1 MANIKDFRDFD
12 AFKASRAFVREIGF
26 LVRSTSLRRS
36 RNLVDQMGRASI
48 SVLSNFA
55 EGAERDGNAEFI
67 QFLTI
72 CKGSIGELR
81 AQLIYCLD
89 IELIDRDKYDT
100 VDEMAAS
107 AGRLVGGL
115 ARYLKTSGGLGPKI
129 RESSPT
135 NQEEETGQT
144 QESVGRSRLNPQLV
158 TRNP

>member
-1 MANIKDFRDFD
+1 MANMKDFRDFD
-12 AFKASRAFVREIGF
+12 AFKTSRAFVREIGF

-36 RNLVDQMGRASI
+36 RKLVDQMERASI

-55 EGAERDGNAEFI
+55 EGAQRYGNAEFI

-107 AGRLVGGL
+107 AGGPVRGL
-115 ARYLKTSGGLGPKI
+115 ACIFENTGG
-129 RESSPT
+129 
-135 NQEEETGQT
+135 
-144 QESVGRSRLNPQLV
+144 
-158 TRNP
+158 

>member
-1 MANIKDFRDFD
+1 MANINDFRDFD

-36 RNLVDQMGRASI
+36 RNVADQMERASI

-55 EGAERDGNAEFI
+55 EDAECDGNAEFI

-89 IELIDRDKYDT
+89 IELIDRDKYET

-107 AGRLVGGL
+107 AGRLAGGL
-115 ARYLKTSGGLGPKI
+115 VRYLKTSGRLGQKFENRARPI
-129 RESSPT
+129 RKRK
-135 NQEEETGQT
+135 QARRK
-144 QESVGRSRLNPQLV
+144 RSGT
-158 TRNP
+158 TRNS

>member
-1 MANIKDFRDFD
+1 MANIKDFRDLD

-36 RNLVDQMGRASI
+36 RNLVGQMERASI

-81 AQLIYCLD
+81 AQLIYCQ
-89 IELIDRDKYDT
+89 RD
-100 VDEMAAS
+100 
-107 AGRLVGGL
+107 GG
-115 ARYLKTSGGLGPKI
+115 I
-129 RESSPT
+129 C
-135 NQEEETGQT
+135 GQT
-144 QESVGRSRLNPQLV
+144 CRWSSSILENIW
-158 TRNP
+158 